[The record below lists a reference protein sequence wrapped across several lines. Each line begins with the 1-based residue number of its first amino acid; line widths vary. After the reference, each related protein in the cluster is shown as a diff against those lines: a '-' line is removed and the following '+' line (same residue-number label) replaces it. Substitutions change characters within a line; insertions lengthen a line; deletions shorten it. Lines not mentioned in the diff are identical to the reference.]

1 MFTGTG
7 SGKTVEVSIR
17 MLDGATVR
25 GAISLGQNVTS
36 LDGMLSKPTPF
47 LEFYS
52 KDGQRKFVAK
62 HQISY
67 VEPVEPLKKPVL
79 PNTTGSR
86 FTDAYTILGVP
97 RTCSFD
103 DAKMAFHNLA
113 KQYHPDTVSSID
125 LPPEVAAYMN
135 DMFKQINTAFTELR
149 SELQGQRFN
158 AA

>member
-1 MFTGTG
+1 MFAGN
-7 SGKTVEVSIR
+7 GKTVEVSVR
-17 MLDGATVR
+17 MLDGAIIR
-25 GAISLGQNVTS
+25 GAILLGQNITS

-86 FTDAYTILGVP
+86 FTDAYTILGVA

-103 DAKMAFHNLA
+103 DAKIAFHKLA
-113 KQYHPDTVSSID
+113 KQYHPDTVSSVD
-125 LPPEVAAYMN
+125 LPPEVATYMN

-149 SELQGQRFN
+149 SELQGQQFN